1 MSNNDSNLYNNQPFL
16 AGGGSM
22 GEMIRKFDWSKTSL
36 GPPEQWPVELKN
48 MTSMLLTNA
57 FPVLICWGDD
67 FIQIYNDAFRPINGE
82 GKHPQ
87 ALGGSAKDT
96 YAEIWET
103 IGPMFAD
110 VMQGK
115 THGFPEFMVP
125 LNRNGYIEECYF
137 DFSYSPIKSVDGI
150 IGGILVVCVETTERV
165 NSLKEFQKSE
175 DAFRNMNEEMASA
188 NEELATT
195 NEELFESRENLQQLL
210 EELADSE
217 SKTRSIVEAAPFPIG
232 VYIGKEMRVVLANKS
247 ILDVW
252 GKGYDVIGKL
262 YADILP
268 ELDNQ
273 AVFTQLDHVF
283 TTGEP
288 FVARNQRLDLV
299 VDGETKTSYFNYN
312 FTALVGKSGEIYGVM
327 NTAADVTDVAIARQ
341 KLQETTDDVSALNEE
356 LAATNEELAATN
368 EELLVANEEHALI
381 NNELAKV
388 NNQLSLAQDELQL
401 AINAA
406 SLGTFDLNPVTGR
419 FVGNDLLKSWFGL
432 QPEEEIEL
440 HKATDVI
447 DENDR
452 ERAIAAIQTSLTYE
466 SGGDFDTYYTILNP
480 LNPIP
485 KIVRAK
491 GKALFN
497 DERQPIRL
505 SGVLQDVT
513 EQRKDE
519 QRKNDFIGMVSHEL
533 KTPLTSLTA
542 IVQVLNSKL
551 KSSEDNFIS
560 GALDKANIQV
570 RKMSSMI
577 NGFLNI
583 SRLESGKIHLDKSDF
598 NLEVLIENMIAE
610 TQFSSPGYLI
620 SLSPCNPISVNA
632 DPDKIGSV
640 ISNLLSNAV
649 KYSQKGTH
657 IEVTCLIKDNGVEIS
672 VRDEGIGVKA
682 EDVQHLFDRY
692 YRVNNPNYSH
702 ISGFGIGLYLS
713 SEIIR
718 QHRGEIWVESTPG
731 KGSTFYFSIPLK

>member
-1 MSNNDSNLYNNQPFL
+1 MLNNDSNLYNNQPFL
-16 AGGGSM
+16 AGGGTM
-22 GEMIRKFDWSKTSL
+22 GEMIRKFDWSTTSI
-36 GPPEQWPVELKN
+36 GQPEQWPIELKN

-57 FPVLICWGDD
+57 FPVLVCWGTD
-67 FIQIYNDAFRPINGE
+67 FIQLYNDAFRPINGE
-82 GKHPQ
+82 TKHPQ

-115 THGFPEFMVP
+115 THGFPGFMVP
-125 LNRNGYIEECYF
+125 LNRNGYVEECYF
-137 DFSYSPIKSVDGI
+137 DFSYSPIRNVDGA
-150 IGGILVVCVETTERV
+150 IGGILVICVETTEKI
-165 NSLKEFQKSE
+165 NSLNKSKKSE
-175 DAFRNMNEEMASA
+175 EELLNINEEMASA
-188 NEELATT
+188 NEEMAVT
-195 NEELFESRENLQQLL
+195 NEELFESREHLQQLL
-210 EELADSE
+210 TDLAASE
-217 SKTRSIVEAAPFPIG
+217 AKTQSIVEAAPFPIG
-232 VYIGKEMRVVLANKS
+232 VYLGREMRVALSNKS
-247 ILDVW
+247 MLDVW

-273 AVFTQLDHVF
+273 EVFTQLDRVF
-283 TTGEP
+283 NTGKP
-288 FVARNQRLDLV
+288 FEARNQRLGLV
-299 VDGETKTSYFNYN
+299 VNGEYKISYFNYN
-312 FTALVGKSGEIYGVM
+312 FTALINEAGEVYGVM
-327 NTAADVTDVAIARQ
+327 NTAADVTDLVIAKQ
-341 KLQETTDDVSALNEE
+341 KLEETANDVSALNEE

-368 EELLVANEEHALI
+368 EELLVANEEHAVV
-381 NNELAKV
+381 NNELAEV
-388 NNQLSLAQDELQL
+388 NDKLILAQDELQL

-406 SLGTFDLNPVTGR
+406 SLGTFDLNPITGR

-432 QPEEEIEL
+432 QPDEEIEL
-440 HKATDVI
+440 HKATDAI

-452 ERAIAAIQTSLTYE
+452 ERVVAAIQESLNYE
-466 SGGDFDTYYTILNP
+466 TGGDYDTYYTIINP
-480 LNPIP
+480 LNAVP

-497 DERQPIRL
+497 EQHQAIRM

-513 EQRKDE
+513 EQRRDE

-551 KSSEDNFIS
+551 KNSEDSFIS

-583 SRLESGKIHLDKSDF
+583 SRLESGKIHLDKRDF
-598 NLEVLIENMIAE
+598 SLETLIENMIAE
-610 TQFSSPGYLI
+610 TQFSSPGYFI

-649 KYSQKGTH
+649 KYSPKGTR
-657 IEVTCLIKDNGVEIS
+657 IEVSCMIKGNGVEIS
-672 VRDEGIGVKA
+672 VHDEGIGVKA
-682 EDVQHLFDRY
+682 DDVKHLFDRY
-692 YRVNNPNYSH
+692 YRVDNPNYSH

-718 QHRGEIWVESTPG
+718 QHKGEIWVESVPG
-731 KGSTFYFSIPLK
+731 EGSTFYFSIPLK

>member
-1 MSNNDSNLYNNQPFL
+1 MPNIASNLYNNQPFL
-16 AGGGSM
+16 TGGGEM
-22 GEMIRKFDWSKTSL
+22 GEMIRKFDWSTTSL

-57 FPVLICWGDD
+57 FPVLICWGPDYV
-67 FIQIYNDAFRPINGE
+67 QLYNDAFRPINGE
-82 GKHPQ
+82 SKHPQ
-87 ALGGSAKDT
+87 ALGGSAKET
-96 YAEIWET
+96 YAEIWAT
-103 IGPMFAD
+103 IEPMFAD

-125 LNRNGYIEECYF
+125 LNRNGYVEECYF
-137 DFSYSPIKSVDGI
+137 DFSYSPIRSVDGT

-165 NSLKEFQKSE
+165 SSLKEFKKTEEQLL
-175 DAFRNMNEEMASA
+175 NMNEEMASA

-195 NEELFESRENLQQLL
+195 NEELFESREHLQQLL
-210 EELADSE
+210 TDLAESE
-217 SKTRSIVEAAPFPIG
+217 AKTRSIVEAAPFPIG
-232 VYIGKEMRVVLANKS
+232 VYIGREMRVTLANKS

-273 AVFTQLDHVF
+273 EVFTQLDRVF
-283 TTGEP
+283 TTGAAFE
-288 FVARNQRLDLV
+288 ARNQRLDLV
-299 VDGETKTSYFNYN
+299 VNGESKTSYFNYN
-312 FTALVGKSGEIYGVM
+312 FTALINETGEIYGVM
-327 NTAADVTDVAIARQ
+327 NTAADVTDVVVAKQ
-341 KLQETTDDVSALNEE
+341 QLEETSDRLFDLNEE
-356 LAATNEELAATN
+356 LAAMNEELT
-368 EELLVANEEHALI
+368 VANDEHTAV
-381 NNELAKV
+381 NRELAELNDKYKV
-388 NNQLSLAQDELQL
+388 AQDELQL

-406 SLGTFDLNPVTGR
+406 SLGTFDLNPITGR
-419 FVGNDLLKSWFGL
+419 FAGNDLLKSWFGL

-452 ERAIAAIQTSLTYE
+452 ERVITEIQNSLSYE
-466 SGGDFDTYYTILNP
+466 LGGDFDTYYTILNP

-497 DERQPIRL
+497 EQRQAIRM

-513 EQRKDE
+513 EQRRDE

-542 IVQVLNSKL
+542 IIQVLNSKL
-551 KSSEDNFIS
+551 KNSEDSFIS

-583 SRLESGKIHLDKSDF
+583 SRLESGKIHLDKKDF
-598 NLEVLIENMIAE
+598 SLEILIENMIAE

-649 KYSQKGTH
+649 KYSPKGTR
-657 IEVTCLIKDNGVEIS
+657 IEVSCLVKDNGVEIS
-672 VRDEGIGVKA
+672 VRDEGIGVK
-682 EDVQHLFDRY
+682 EDDVKHLFDRY
-692 YRVNNPNYSH
+692 YRVDNPNYSH

-718 QHRGEIWVESTPG
+718 QHKGEIWVESVPG
-731 KGSTFYFSIPLK
+731 EGSTFYFSIPLK

>member
-1 MSNNDSNLYNNQPFL
+1 MSNNASNLYNNQPFL
-16 AGGGSM
+16 AGGGAM
-22 GEMIRKFDWSKTSL
+22 GEVIRKFDWSTTSL

-48 MTSMLLTNA
+48 MTSILLTSA
-57 FPVLICWGDD
+57 FPVLICWGTD
-67 FIQIYNDAFRPINGE
+67 FIQLYNDAFRPINGE
-82 GKHPQ
+82 NKHPQ

-96 YAEIWET
+96 YAEIWDT

-125 LNRNGYIEECYF
+125 LNRNGYVEECYF
-137 DFSYSPIKSVDGI
+137 DFSYSPIKSVDGEV
-150 IGGILVVCVETTERV
+150 GGILVVCVETTERV
-165 NSLKEFQKSE
+165 SSLKEFKKSE
-175 DAFRNMNEEMASA
+175 EQFLNMNEEMASA

-195 NEELFESRENLQQLL
+195 NEELFESREHLQQLL
-210 EELADSE
+210 TDLAESE
-217 SKTRSIVEAAPFPIG
+217 AKTRSIVEAAPFPIG
-232 VYIGKEMRVVLANKS
+232 VYIGRDMRVMLANKS

-273 AVFTQLDHVF
+273 EVFKQLDRVF
-283 TTGEP
+283 TTGIP
-288 FVARNQRLDLV
+288 FEARNQRLDLV
-299 VDGETKTSYFNYN
+299 VNGKSKTSYFNYN
-312 FTALVGKSGEIYGVM
+312 FTALINDAGEVYGVM
-327 NTAADVTDVAIARQ
+327 NTAADVTDLVIAKQ
-341 KLQETTDDVSALNEE
+341 KLEETSNDVSALNEE

-368 EELLVANEEHALI
+368 EELLVANEEHAV
-381 NNELAKV
+381 V
-388 NNQLSLAQDELQL
+388 NNQLAEVNDKLILAQDELQL

-406 SLGTFDLNPVTGR
+406 SLGTFDLNPLTGR

-432 QPEEEIEL
+432 QPDDEIEL
-440 HKATDVI
+440 NKATDAI
-447 DENDR
+447 DEGDR
-452 ERAIAAIQTSLTYE
+452 DRVVAEIQNSLSYE
-466 SGGDFDTYYTILNP
+466 LGGDFDTYYTILNP
-480 LNPIP
+480 LNPVP

-497 DERQPIRL
+497 EQHQAIRM

-513 EQRKDE
+513 EQRRDE

-542 IVQVLNSKL
+542 IIQVLNSKL
-551 KSSEDNFIS
+551 KNSEDSFIS

-583 SRLESGKIHLDKSDF
+583 SRLESGKIHLDKRDF
-598 NLEVLIENMIAE
+598 SLETLIENMIAE

-649 KYSQKGTH
+649 KYSQKGTS
-657 IEVTCLIKDNGVEIS
+657 IEVCCVIKDNDVEIS

-682 EDVQHLFDRY
+682 DDVKHLFDRY

-718 QHRGEIWVESTPG
+718 QHKGEIWVESIPG
-731 KGSTFYFSIPLK
+731 EGSTFYFSIPLK